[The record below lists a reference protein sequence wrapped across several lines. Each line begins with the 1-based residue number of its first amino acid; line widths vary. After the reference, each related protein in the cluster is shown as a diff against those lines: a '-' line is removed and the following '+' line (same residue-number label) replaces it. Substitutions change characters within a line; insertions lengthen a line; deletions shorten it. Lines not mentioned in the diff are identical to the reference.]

1 MERTAWTSCFDMSEE
16 KLEKAI
22 DGSEKLKKKLAE
34 FSDILDELTTTE
46 EKKKLLWKE
55 IYENALVDR
64 ENASMLF
71 TDAWSRMSPGTS
83 EHITLG
89 ATLTKYLERMSK
101 SNEQILRLAELIAK
115 AEEQETKIDPD
126 EVFST
131 ISRG

>member
-1 MERTAWTSCFDMSEE
+1 MSED

-22 DGSEKLKKKLAE
+22 DSSGKLKKKLEA

-46 EKKKLLWKE
+46 DKKKLLWKE

-64 ENASMLF
+64 ENAGMLF
-71 TDAWSRMSPGTS
+71 TDAWSRMSTGTA

-101 SNEQILRLAELIAK
+101 SNEQILRLAEMISD
-115 AEEQETKIDPD
+115 AENREEKIDPD
-126 EVFST
+126 QVFDK

>member
-1 MERTAWTSCFDMSEE
+1 MSVN
-16 KLEKAI
+16 KLEKAL
-22 DGSEKLKKKLAE
+22 DNSGKLKRKLEA
-34 FSDILDELTTTE
+34 FSDILDELTSTE
-46 EKKKLLWKE
+46 DKKKLLWKE

-89 ATLTKYLERMSK
+89 TTLTKYLERMSK
-101 SNEQILRLAELIAK
+101 SNEQMLRLAEMISD
-115 AEEQETKIDPD
+115 AEKREEKIDP
-126 EVFST
+126 EQVFES

>member
-1 MERTAWTSCFDMSEE
+1 MSDN
-16 KLEKAI
+16 KLEKAL
-22 DGSEKLKKKLAE
+22 DNSVKLKRKLEA
-34 FSDILDELTTTE
+34 FSDILDELTSTE
-46 EKKKLLWKE
+46 DKKKLLWKE

-89 ATLTKYLERMSK
+89 TTLTKYLERMSK
-101 SNEQILRLAELIAK
+101 SNEQMLRLAEMISD
-115 AEEQETKIDPD
+115 AEKREEKIDP
-126 EVFST
+126 EQVFES

>member
-1 MERTAWTSCFDMSEE
+1 MSDD
-16 KLEKAI
+16 KLEKAL
-22 DGSEKLKKKLAE
+22 DNSGKLKRKLEA
-34 FSDILDELTTTE
+34 FSDILDELTSTE
-46 EKKKLLWKE
+46 DKKKLLWKE

-71 TDAWSRMSPGTS
+71 TDAWSRMSPGTA

-101 SNEQILRLAELIAK
+101 SNEQILRLAEMISD
-115 AEEQETKIDPD
+115 AEKREEKIDP
-126 EVFST
+126 EQVFET